1 MDWEVAKE
9 GQYTI
14 AIGDG
19 GNEIGMGNITVALQE
34 IDIRPSVTRCDEL
47 LVADVSN
54 WGAYG
59 LIAWLAFWA
68 GRDLLG
74 DVSPLQLLDY
84 LCACGSVDGVTGEN
98 TPTEDGLDATEGLRV
113 IAQLRALTNFT
124 HD

>member
-1 MDWEVAKE
+1 M
-9 GQYTI
+9 
-14 AIGDG
+14 
-19 GNEIGMGNITVALQE
+19 
-34 IDIRPSVTRCDEL
+34 
-47 LVADVSN
+47 ADVSN

-84 LCACGSVDGVTGEN
+84 LCTRGSVDGVSGEN